1 MIGSTIQQNYGE
13 TLTKH
18 GYGIYDVENNKYE
31 FVDLENTKPFLSFRI
46 NSFEDL
52 EHGTEQLVNY

>member
-1 MIGSTIQQNYGE
+1 
-13 TLTKH
+13 
-18 GYGIYDVENNKYE
+18 
-31 FVDLENTKPFLSFRI
+31 LENTKPFLSFRI